1 MKKTLLLT
9 AIFILLGVY
18 IHGQTDSG
26 YSLREAYINKYWKI
40 AVDKMRDYRIP
51 ASITLAQ
58 GILESGAG
66 RSDLATEANN
76 HFGIKCHKDWNGDS
90 FIKDDDAKG
99 ECFRKYSTAEESFR
113 DHSLFL
119 TNRTWYAPLFQ
130 LDITDYKGWAKGL
143 KSAGYA
149 TNPNYS
155 QMLIKLIED
164 HKLYRFD
171 DPSYLPESQGILANN
186 DSTKS
191 SSGEEIIE
199 EITEEKL
206 LVVQEDNKQEE
217 PERLQVYDSGPVDRS
232 IFLINGLRCLVA
244 KPDDNILRL
253 AIDFSIDPADLIRY
267 NDLDSRGS
275 IRPGQVIFLEKKKR
289 TAQRESFT
297 VASNESLYD
306 ISQLFGV
313 RLSLLV
319 KRNGGDP
326 HSPLPTGTK
335 ISLNKSK

>member
-9 AIFILLGVY
+9 ASLLLLGIY
-18 IHGQTDSG
+18 LKGQSDNG
-26 YSLREAYINKYWKI
+26 YSLREAYISKYWQI

-76 HFGIKCHKDWNGDS
+76 HFGIKCHKEWNGDS
-90 FIKDDDAKG
+90 YIKDDDAKG
-99 ECFRKYSTAEESFR
+99 ECFRKYSNAEESFK

-119 TNRTWYAPLFQ
+119 TTRKWYAPLFK
-130 LDITDYKGWAKGL
+130 LEVTDYKGWAYGL
-143 KSAGYA
+143 KAAGYA
-149 TNPNYS
+149 TNPSYP

-171 DPSYLPESQGILANN
+171 EPGYSPESTKLIAENDTTNKEANELIV
-186 DSTKS
+186 SEVS
-191 SSGEEIIE
+191 ES
-199 EITEEKL
+199 L
-206 LVVQEDNKQEE
+206 LPVVQESTPKAEQ
-217 PERLQVYDSGPVDRS
+217 ERLQIYETGPVDRS
-232 IFLINGLRCLVA
+232 LFLINGLRCLIA
-244 KPDDNILRL
+244 KPDDNILKV
-253 AIDFSIDPADLIRY
+253 AIDFSIDPTDLIRY

-275 IRPGQVIFLEKKKR
+275 IRPGQVIYLEKKKR
-289 TAQRESFT
+289 TAQKETFT

-313 RLSLLV
+313 RLSVLV
-319 KRNGGDP
+319 KRNGVDP
-326 HSPLPTGTK
+326 HSPLPAGTK